1 MEPNLENKTEEQKFE
16 AGTNEVQPPSSILK
30 NILVFVG
37 EIAEIIVISLAIII
51 PIRYFLVQ
59 PFYVKGASM
68 EPNFYDGEYLII
80 DELNYRLREPER
92 GEVIVF
98 KYPFDT
104 RQYFIKRVIGLPGE
118 EISIGNGKITVFN
131 SENPK
136 GIYVDETNYM
146 DDGILTF
153 GETKITLNADEYF
166 VLGDNRNA
174 SLDSRTFG
182 PLKKDL
188 IIGRVWLRGW
198 PLERVG
204 SVEKPVYAGLEL

>member
-1 MEPNLENKTEEQKFE
+1 MELNLENKTEEQKFE
-16 AGTNEVQPPSSILK
+16 GGTNEIQPPKNILK

-37 EIAEIIVISLAIII
+37 EIAEIVVISLAIII
-51 PIRYFLVQ
+51 PVRYFLVQ

-80 DELNYRLREPER
+80 DELSYRLRQPER

-118 EISIGNGKITVFN
+118 EIAIGNGKITVFN
-131 SENPK
+131 QENPK
-136 GIYVDETNYM
+136 GMYVDETNYLNS
-146 DDGILTF
+146 GLLIF
-153 GETKITLNADEYF
+153 GETKIALKDDEF
-166 VLGDNRNA
+166 LVLGDNRNA
-174 SLDSRTFG
+174 SLDGRTFG

-188 IIGRVWLRGW
+188 IIGKVWLRGW

-204 SVEKPVYAGLEL
+204 SLEKPVYAGLEQ

>member
-1 MEPNLENKTEEQKFE
+1 
-16 AGTNEVQPPSSILK
+16 
-30 NILVFVG
+30 
-37 EIAEIIVISLAIII
+37 
-51 PIRYFLVQ
+51 
-59 PFYVKGASM
+59 
-68 EPNFYDGEYLII
+68 
-80 DELNYRLREPER
+80 LREPER

>member
-1 MEPNLENKTEEQKFE
+1 MEPNLVNPEEHHE
-16 AGTNEVQPPSSILK
+16 AGTNETQPPKNILK

-51 PIRYFLVQ
+51 PVRYFLVQ

-80 DELNYRLREPER
+80 DELSYRLREAER

-118 EISIGNGKITVFN
+118 EIVMGNGKITVYN
-131 SENPK
+131 EENPK
-136 GIYVDETNYM
+136 GIYVDESDYL
-146 DDGILTF
+146 DSDLLTF
-153 GETKITLNADEYF
+153 GETKITLKTDEYL

-174 SLDSRTFG
+174 SLDGRTFG

-188 IIGRVWLRGW
+188 IIGKVWLRGW

-204 SVEKPVYAGLEL
+204 SLEKPVYAGLEY